1 MSYCSLQCW
10 WWSNVFRRP
19 NSRCKINRQDLK
31 AYGLSKTSY
40 QPIKLVKLVG
50 IGHSVSWWHVSATCH
65 SVAFCRSQF
74 QFSVSV
80 PSIQQNKILFI
91 RYHTSK
97 SYGNKTG
104 IISNTNHDDRR
115 LTSKRDTE
123 RPAGCGGF
131 TARCA
136 TAYRLAVNYLC
147 FSRRR
152 SLAVGSPASHG
163 QPHYSKRRAQLA
175 KTARHR
181 YRAFRRALLRQS
193 ELFSTPAT
201 TTDAFMISSLVSSLD
216 KLTQLRQFVTVLG
229 VHQNPSPSGCRL
241 RLWRLR
247 KNGVVSSV
255 GGCLLVTSAIGWSQ

>member
-181 YRAFRRALLRQS
+181 YRAVRSNTAASVWTFLDTSHYHWRVHDQLTRVANSSQ
-193 ELFSTPAT
+193 FSASTKTHLQVAV
-201 TTDAFMISSLVSSLD
+201 DWD
-216 KLTQLRQFVTVLG
+216 
-229 VHQNPSPSGCRL
+229 C
-241 RLWRLR
+241 
-247 KNGVVSSV
+247 
-255 GGCLLVTSAIGWSQ
+255 GG